1 MLSSQCVFLGM
12 LLCSSCRP
20 GFRESP
26 QHALPRELANSA
38 AEREWEV
45 QVLWADVQVAQVGL
59 VFQDSASD
67 ILLALLQTKWPSVD
81 RILVSA

>member
-1 MLSSQCVFLGM
+1 MLSWQYVFLEM

-20 GFRESP
+20 GFCESP
-26 QHALPRELANSA
+26 HHALPRDLANSA
-38 AEREWEV
+38 AEREREV

-67 ILLALLQTKWPSVD
+67 VLLALLQTKWPSVD
-81 RILVSA
+81 RILVST